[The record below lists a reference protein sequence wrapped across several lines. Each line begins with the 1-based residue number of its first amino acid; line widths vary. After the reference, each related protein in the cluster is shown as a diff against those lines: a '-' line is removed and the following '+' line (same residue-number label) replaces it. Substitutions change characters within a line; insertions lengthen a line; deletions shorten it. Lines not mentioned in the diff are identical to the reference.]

1 MIKWFLLIIL
11 TWFANCFVTDN
22 RIDNQVLTFTTTDTN
37 CHVVIVTLSTQGNAK
52 LLQQFKSG
60 FLKKINWNKYQS
72 KVTKQEKTR
81 CLDYLIDPD
90 FQGVNRLFVLPFEN
104 NIDRGSYKRYYLL
117 KVEIKDNNVMIDG
130 RNVFDQLV
138 KFKLRKDPKI
148 FKHSKDCNWSRRW
161 LQNWLYTGL
170 FQKLL

>member
-1 MIKWFLLIIL
+1 M
-11 TWFANCFVTDN
+11 
-22 RIDNQVLTFTTTDTN
+22 
-37 CHVVIVTLSTQGNAK
+37 
-52 LLQQFKSG
+52 QQFKSG

-148 FKHSKDCNWSRRW
+148 FKHSKDCNWSRR
-161 LQNWLYTGL
+161 
-170 FQKLL
+170 